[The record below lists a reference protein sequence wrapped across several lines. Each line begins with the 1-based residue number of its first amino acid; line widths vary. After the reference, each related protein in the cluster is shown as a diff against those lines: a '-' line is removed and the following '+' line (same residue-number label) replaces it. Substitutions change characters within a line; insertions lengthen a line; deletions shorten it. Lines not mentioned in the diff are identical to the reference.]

1 MPKGYVIAHISVNEP
16 EAFRA
21 YVENNG
27 DAIARYNGRV
37 LVKGGASEVK
47 EGEAY
52 DVHIVVEF
60 PSFEDARTFYN
71 DPVYQEVAQFRKAS
85 GESIVILVEGNT
97 EG

>member
-21 YVENNG
+21 YVENNVE
-27 DAIARYNGRV
+27 AIGRYNGRV
-37 LVKGGASEVK
+37 LVKGGDCEIV

-60 PSFEDARTFYN
+60 PSYEDAKNFYK
-71 DPVYQEVAQFRKAS
+71 DPVYQEVAEFRKAS
-85 GESIVILVEGNT
+85 GQSILILVEGNADA
-97 EG
+97 